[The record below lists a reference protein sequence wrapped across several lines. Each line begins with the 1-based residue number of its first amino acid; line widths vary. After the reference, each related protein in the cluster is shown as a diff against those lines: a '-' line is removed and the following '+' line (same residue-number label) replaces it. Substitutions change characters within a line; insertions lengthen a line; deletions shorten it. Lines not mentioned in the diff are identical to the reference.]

1 MWHAWEMGEVP
12 REFWWGD
19 LRERF
24 HLQDLG
30 VDRKMIL
37 KLIFRKWD

>member
-12 REFWWGD
+12 RGFWWGD
-19 LRERF
+19 LRERV